1 MQGLPKD
8 TPIIATH
15 CLVGNAAIAAG
26 FKNVINLV
34 IDNYPQWFV
43 IVPGALNLVQ
53 GPINYA
59 HFMRMGVPENELKM
73 VGHWCPADLVN
84 NIESDTAAR
93 KARLAKVTC
102 QLRHNKNLASMS
114 LTF

>member
-1 MQGLPKD
+1 MLEQDLPKD

-15 CLVGNAAIAAG
+15 SLVGLTAVACG

-53 GPINYA
+53 GPVNYHA
-59 HFMRMGVPENELKM
+59 FLRMGVPERCVNQSLLLLKTYPDEL
-73 VGHWCPADLVN
+73 
-84 NIESDTAAR
+84 
-93 KARLAKVTC
+93 RL
-102 QLRHNKNLASMS
+102 
-114 LTF
+114 